1 MIKTHDL
8 TKYYGELTA
17 VDKVSFEI
25 GSGEIVGLLGHNGA
39 GKTTIMKMLTGYLEP
54 SAGSFSIDELD
65 IAEQRTSVQAKI
77 GYLAE
82 NCPVY
87 PDMSVIGYLEYAAG
101 LRGLTESEATAAIRD
116 AIEKTKL
123 AEKALK
129 TINTLSRGYR
139 QRVGVAQAILNK
151 PEILILDEPTN
162 GLDPSQIQQM
172 REMIIELG
180 RDSTVILSTHI
191 MQEVHAMCDRVL
203 IIKDGRLALD
213 STLDNLQKGRRLL
226 LTIDQQPDLA
236 RSKIGRIEGVRSL
249 SPLTNDGSRFQYALE
264 MDDSDTPLD
273 EAAAPVAK
281 ALIDM
286 DFKIYALYPEK
297 RDLDTVFRE
306 INSGDGKLEGG
317 KVNAA

>member
-8 TKYYGELTA
+8 TKKYGDLTA
-17 VDKVSFEI
+17 VDNVSFEI

-54 SAGSFSIDELD
+54 SSGSVTIDDLD
-65 IAEQRTSVQAKI
+65 IAEQRIDVQAKI

-87 PDMSVIGYLEYAAG
+87 PDMSVIGYLEYAAE
-101 LRGLTESEATAAIRD
+101 LRGLSESQSSPAIRY

-123 AEKALK
+123 ADKAMQ

-162 GLDPSQIQQM
+162 GLDPTQIQQM

-180 RDSTVILSTHI
+180 RESTIILSTHI
-191 MQEVHAMCDRVL
+191 MQEVHAVCDRVL
-203 IIKDGRLALD
+203 IIKDGRSALD
-213 STLDNLQKGRRLL
+213 STLADLQKGRRLL
-226 LTIDQQPDLA
+226 LTSDQNPDSANRKISRIDGI
-236 RSKIGRIEGVRSL
+236 RSI
-249 SPLTNDGSRFQYALE
+249 SPLTNDGARYQYGLE
-264 MDDSDTPLD
+264 MEDSDTPLD

-286 DFKIYALYPEK
+286 DFRIYALYPEK

-306 INSGDGKLEGG
+306 INSSDGDLNGG
-317 KVNAA
+317 QVNAA